1 MSANFCGS
9 VNDLTDMTIDLE
21 GEKNMENKIL
31 DLMNEVEFYEQAVQ
45 DAKDALASA
54 ELELDLALSKEFDQ
68 Q

>member
-1 MSANFCGS
+1 
-9 VNDLTDMTIDLE
+9 
-21 GEKNMENKIL
+21 MENKIL